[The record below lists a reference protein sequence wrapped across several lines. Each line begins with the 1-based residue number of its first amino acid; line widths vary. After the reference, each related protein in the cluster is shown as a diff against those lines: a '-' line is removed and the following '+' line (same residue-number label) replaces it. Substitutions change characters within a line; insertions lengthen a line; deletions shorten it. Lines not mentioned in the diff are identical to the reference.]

1 MTGRWWMGAAALLST
16 AVVIAAAACGGS
28 QQEFANDPA
37 ATASSTPPPPPPP
50 PPADA
55 GTDAAPA
62 AAMTPC
68 DAVQS
73 LAMTTMF
80 QGRAATEAP
89 KMQLEGSALCGVVPE
104 GQTVTGQTFMVQPGY
119 CYTVMAQALPT
130 VTEVDVQ
137 LELDLA
143 GGGAVPPALA
153 ALNVKPMLAVDP
165 DTGPTAAI
173 GAKQNCY
180 AWPFP
185 LPAAVRVVVKARQ
198 GGGPVAAQ
206 VYSRK
211 K

>member
-1 MTGRWWMGAAALLST
+1 MMGRCLVAALVAVT
-16 AVVIAAAACGGS
+16 AAIAAGCGS
-28 QQEFANDPA
+28 AQEEV
-37 ATASSTPPPPPPP
+37 ATGDSVPDAGLP

-55 GTDAAPA
+55 GTDAATTPPPPA
-62 AAMTPC
+62 PPTVATC

-89 KMQLEGSALCGVVPE
+89 RMQPEGGPVCGVVPE
-104 GQTVTGQTFMVQPGY
+104 GQTVSGQTFMLQPGS
-119 CYTVMAQALPT
+119 CYTVLAQALPT

-137 LELDLA
+137 IELDLA

-153 ALNVKPMLAVDP
+153 ALNLKPMLAVDP
-165 DTGPTAAI
+165 DTGPTGAI
-173 GAKQNCY
+173 GAKQSCY
-180 AWPFP
+180 AWPWP
-185 LPAAVRVVVKARQ
+185 IPAAVKVVVKARQ
-198 GGGPVAAQ
+198 GSGPVAAQ